1 MLSEMSYLTALR
13 DQLNVY
19 GSFSVS
25 ASQSGGGG
33 AEDDTESEPEDY
45 HTNYVSAGLNQKDN
59 LIKST
64 NSELLK
70 NKSEYYDVAISTA
83 PNPLDQN
90 ILLNTVIENDLKK
103 IAEMLL
109 TSMYSNFESTPGQFN
124 SCVIPIC
131 KNNQDKIKVLP
142 EDLEKYAAIMN
153 KEGLKCLRNCRL
165 TLGAFNTQTQN
176 KNIDECQNM
185 INDTFITYVWSQ
197 YNTKNQEE

>member
-1 MLSEMSYLTALR
+1 MNYLTALR

-19 GSFSVS
+19 GSFPIS

-33 AEDDTESEPEDY
+33 PDDDTESEAEDY

-59 LIKST
+59 LMKST

-70 NKSEYYDVAISTA
+70 NKSEYYDIAISTA
-83 PNPLDQN
+83 PKPLDQN

-131 KNNQDKIKVLP
+131 KNNQDKIRVLP
-142 EDLEKYAAIMN
+142 EALEKYAAIMN

-185 INDTFITYVWSQ
+185 INDTFITYVWRQ